1 MSSPATRLFTVL
13 ELLQSRDELS
23 GTALALRLEVDGRT
37 LRRYIS
43 KLQALGIPIASDR
56 GRYGAYR
63 LTPGS
68 KLPPMMFTDDEAV
81 ALSLGLLFARRF
93 PVAASGAGAQSAQ
106 VKLERVLPATLR
118 AKLRALSSTVQLDV
132 QSAGASVP
140 HEALLTLS
148 GAAHARQR
156 VRMRYGSAKEEHSD
170 REFDCYG
177 LAWRNGKWYALGY
190 CHLRAGL
197 RSFRLDRVKSAV
209 ALSATFTPPQN
220 FDAARQLALGLASL
234 PRAHAVTVR
243 LKTDLANAR
252 AAFFDEI
259 GLFQPVGV
267 DVLLH
272 SQVDDLDWYAR
283 QLARLPFDFAV
294 VEPAPLRLAL
304 RDLASRLR
312 RLAGRA

>member
-13 ELLQSRDELS
+13 ELLQSHEELS
-23 GTALALRLEVDGRT
+23 GTALAQRLEVDGRT

-81 ALSLGLLFARRF
+81 ALSLGLLFARQF
-93 PVAASGAGAQSAQ
+93 PVGASGAGAQSAQ
-106 VKLERVLPATLR
+106 VKLERVLPAGLR
-118 AKLRALSSTVQLDV
+118 AKLRALSSTVQLDLP
-132 QSAGASVP
+132 SAGASVP

-148 GAAHARQR
+148 AAAHARRR
-156 VRMRYGSAKEEHSD
+156 VSMRYGSVKDEASE

-177 LAWRNGKWYALGY
+177 LAWRNGKWYAVGY

-197 RSFRLDRVKSAV
+197 RSFRLDRVKSVV
-209 ALSATFTPPQN
+209 ALAATFTSPQN
-220 FDAARQLALGLASL
+220 FDAARHLALGLASL

-243 LKTDLANAR
+243 LKTDLASAR
-252 AAFFDEI
+252 AALFDEI
-259 GLFQPVGV
+259 GLFQPVGD

-294 VEPAPLRLAL
+294 IAPASLRQAV
-304 RDLASRLR
+304 RAVATRLR
-312 RLAGRA
+312 RLVA